1 MTARQQTATPSVD
14 DYIGATIGDFR
25 LLRKLGQGGMGQV
38 FLAEQ
43 ISLKRNVA
51 IKMLRDDIANNAVSL
66 ARFQAE
72 ATTIAKLNH
81 PNVVQ
86 AYLVGEHEGRWY
98 LAMEYVEGVSLREYM
113 ERNAPLDVRLVLSI
127 MRQVASALDRAGELG
142 IVHRDIKPE
151 NILITRKALA
161 KVADFGLAR
170 CLDAEERIDLTRAGA
185 AVGTPLYMSPEQI
198 EGKELDGRSDIYS
211 FGVTCYQMLSGT
223 LPFTGMTAFEVATK
237 HVREVPPDLL
247 TMRTGLPAPLCAV
260 VHKMLAKNPA
270 ERHATAR
277 ELVQDVARVKQA
289 IVGGTQ
295 TITITD
301 TPADPQP
308 ASTAFQASPARPA
321 VDVPREP
328 GTSGKGGSR
337 ETTDEPRQVSRAS
350 KSNKKSN
357 ESAPAVPSK
366 RWIFI
371 LALGGGATILA
382 GIVGVLVLAV
392 GLAWWGASA
401 PDQADQRPQP
411 VEVKPPAEPAKEAAL
426 AALKQSVDLHL
437 KDNSPRPGG
446 VDDCI
451 DLAVH
456 YLREDKIADAEA
468 LFKRMCERKP
478 PSAYYFTGKLGL
490 AVTDA
495 MHHNHVGAKAKL
507 AEVFDSKARDK
518 RVQMVKDVQD
528 RKPDF
533 AEWVN
538 ETKAWVQASET
549 AVAVKGPAAPNS
561 KGFRPFGKMQFPR
574 K

>member
-1 MTARQQTATPSVD
+1 MNPRLQTLTPSPD
-14 DYIGATIGDFR
+14 DYVGATIGDFR
-25 LLRKLGQGGMGQV
+25 ILRKLGQGGMGQV

-51 IKMLRDDIANNAVSL
+51 IKMLRDDIANNTVSL

-72 ATTIAKLNH
+72 AKTIAKLNH

-170 CLDAEERIDLTRAGA
+170 CLGAEERIDLTRAGS

-237 HVREVPPDLL
+237 HVREAPPDLA
-247 TMRTGLPAPLCAV
+247 TMRKDLPAPLCAL
-260 VHKMLAKNPA
+260 VHKMLAKKPKD
-270 ERHATAR
+270 RHATAR
-277 ELVQDVARVKQA
+277 ELVQDVAKVKQA
-289 IVGGTQ
+289 LVGGTQ
-295 TITITD
+295 TISIAD
-301 TPADPQP
+301 TPADPP
-308 ASTAFQASPARPA
+308 AADTAFQASGRPVVEMARK
-321 VDVPREP
+321 DD
-328 GTSGKGGSR
+328 SK
-337 ETTDEPRQVSRAS
+337 ETEEYEPRNR
-350 KSNKKSN
+350 KSNKKSK
-357 ESAPAVPSK
+357 ESEPAPASSK
-366 RWIFI
+366 GWILL
-371 LALGGGATILA
+371 LALGGGAAVLV
-382 GIVGVLVLAV
+382 GIVGVLVLVV
-392 GLAWWGASA
+392 GLAWWGTSA
-401 PDQADQRPQP
+401 PDHVEPRPQV
-411 VEVKPPAEPAKEAAL
+411 VEVKPPAEPAKDAAL
-426 AALKQSVDLHL
+426 AALKQSVELHL
-437 KDNSPRPGG
+437 KDTAPRPGG
-446 VDDCI
+446 VDDCV

-456 YLREDKIADAEA
+456 YLRDDKVADAEA

-478 PSAYYFTGKLGL
+478 PSAYYFAGKLGL

-495 MHHNHVGAKAKL
+495 LHHNHGGAKAKL
-507 AEVFDSKARDK
+507 AEVFDYKTKDK
-518 RVQMVKDVQD
+518 RIQMVKDLQE

-533 AEWVN
+533 SEWIN
-538 ETKAWVQASET
+538 ETKAWVQANDT
-549 AVAVKGPAAPNS
+549 AVAVKGPAAPPNS
-561 KGFRPFGKMQFPR
+561 KGGFRPFGKLQFPR